1 MRRLREAKLMFK
13 GVNWIAVAVAFVLVY
28 GAGFLWYGVLFT
40 RAWTAALGR
49 EPDMSNPGLSMTLG
63 ALNTLLTVVGI
74 AWLLARIG
82 ADTLMS
88 GIAASVAAFV
98 FFVLTA
104 SAMDYIYQGDSEQ
117 LFAIDIGYQ
126 LVTFLIAG
134 AVLGVMRRRETA
146 AATA

>member
-1 MRRLREAKLMFK
+1 MFK
-13 GVNWIAVAVAFVLVY
+13 GVNWIAVAVAFVVVY
-28 GAGFLWYGVLFT
+28 GVGFLWYGVLFT

-63 ALNTLLTVVGI
+63 ALNTLLTVIGI
-74 AWLLARIG
+74 AWLLARLG
-82 ADTLMS
+82 ARTAMS
-88 GIAASVAAFV
+88 GLAASLAAFV

-126 LVTFLIAG
+126 LATFVLAG
-134 AVLGVMRRRETA
+134 LVLGAMQRRVPAA

>member
-1 MRRLREAKLMFK
+1 MFK
-13 GVNWIAVAVAFVLVY
+13 GVNWIAVAVSFVLVY
-28 GAGFLWYGVLFT
+28 GIGFLWYGVLFT

-63 ALNTLLTVVGI
+63 ALNTLVTVIGI
-74 AWLLARIG
+74 AWLLARLG
-82 ADTLMS
+82 ANTAMS
-88 GIAASVAAFV
+88 GLAAAFAAFV

-126 LVTFLIAG
+126 LATFVVAG
-134 AVLGVMRRRETA
+134 LVLGLMQRRGSAAPA
-146 AATA
+146 AA